1 MPGHWEELAGIF
13 YVGEKKSETKN
24 ICFLSRQFLSDWR
37 YLRMGEEADSMVPC
51 DPNDCSPGKDD
62 AADAD
67 DHTGSATGIKGRPM
81 ELYQAPLQEYS
92 EEFVQDIEAMRAM
105 GLPLSFTNRQ
115 AIDIDEEEWVATAS
129 EAPPPAPAA
138 VTSHHVSVTSLE
150 MDACV
155 TSPRSAVSGSSEV
168 TDQTEESV
176 PSPGGL
182 EWLRC
187 DYGGGRG
194 EPSLEWQV
202 CEPRPGSADLQRD
215 WEQHWA
221 ACGEAEVLRTWT
233 EKYRDYIDPAYLEGT
248 QDTAGH
254 DSAAVADSAAA
265 SSTDTAD
272 PTTGRDVSS
281 GVIEDRLSSTERTS
295 GAVSEDQVGVP
306 ASTSDEPHS
315 TSGLGDG
322 QDGTK
327 PTSGPSL
334 STAEDC
340 QEGDQADVENESGPD
355 AVKSGPQQFNWD
367 ELWQQHYQEV
377 YNQMMASFTDRW
389 GKETETTGVETAG
402 NEADAGSGT
411 DPKNGVDDVKDGVS
425 VQKMPQDGTT
435 NDAAVENTG
444 QQEKELKKKKNMS
457 SRKAKEMKL
466 NSVGALLQQL
476 ASEPEPQQ
484 QQDPTVTADSD
495 VIGKEVNGTTVQPGD
510 DAAAR
515 PEKEKEDGRAREDQ
529 EEEEEEPT
537 LSGPGT
543 LSHAEGA
550 LTMLGFC
557 HAPPADDDTRP
568 KAAHVIYRQ
577 KRLKQKTRSLN
588 MTKTAFKHDDLLK
601 RTQNLLKRF
610 QDDAAPAAEPTSE
623 SPTAD
628 QPSGLPN
635 GTSNTD
641 SNTSG
646 PSTDVSESPAAVS
659 AVSPTPE
666 TAGDTTTPTP
676 APASASD
683 SRRSAPSRDR
693 GRGRGGRRAGSKR
706 SRPAQPMPE
715 EMRTSTELQK
725 YWYQRYRLFSRFD
738 EGIRL
743 SGASWFSVTPEQIAR
758 HLADRCRA
766 DVIVDA
772 FCGAGGNAIQFA
784 NTCER
789 VIAVDIDPE
798 QLALARHNAGV
809 YGVQDRIEFVLGD
822 FFQLAPRLRADAVFL
837 SPPWGGPLYC
847 DAPVYD
853 MFRLDGTVDGRQM
866 MRAARAISENIAVL
880 APRNAN
886 VHQLTE
892 LAGPG
897 GQVEIEQN
905 LLNGKIKTITA
916 YYGDLIACGGE
927 NMGDFLDV
935 IDAEASDWLRSQ
947 AAESATAVKKSATS
961 FARGS

>member
-202 CEPRPGSADLQRD
+202 CEPRPGSADLQRA

-254 DSAAVADSAAA
+254 DSDAVADSAAA

-272 PTTGRDVSS
+272 PTTGDVSS
-281 GVIEDRLSSTERTS
+281 GVTEDRLSSTERTS
-295 GAVSEDQVGVP
+295 GAMCEDQVGVP
-306 ASTSDEPHS
+306 ASASDEPHS

-327 PTSGPSL
+327 PTPGPSL

-355 AVKSGPQQFNWD
+355 AVKSEPQQFNWD

-377 YNQMMASFTDRW
+377 YNQMMASFTDGW

-402 NEADAGSGT
+402 NEANAGSGT

-425 VQKMPQDGTT
+425 VQKMPQDGMT
-435 NDAAVENTG
+435 NDVAVENTG
-444 QQEKELKKKKNMS
+444 QQEKELKSSGKKKKNMS
-457 SRKAKEMKL
+457 SRKAK
-466 NSVGALLQQL
+466 
-476 ASEPEPQQ
+476 
-484 QQDPTVTADSD
+484 
-495 VIGKEVNGTTVQPGD
+495 
-510 DAAAR
+510 
-515 PEKEKEDGRAREDQ
+515 
-529 EEEEEEPT
+529 
-537 LSGPGT
+537 
-543 LSHAEGA
+543 
-550 LTMLGFC
+550 
-557 HAPPADDDTRP
+557 
-568 KAAHVIYRQ
+568 
-577 KRLKQKTRSLN
+577 
-588 MTKTAFKHDDLLK
+588 
-601 RTQNLLKRF
+601 
-610 QDDAAPAAEPTSE
+610 
-623 SPTAD
+623 
-628 QPSGLPN
+628 
-635 GTSNTD
+635 
-641 SNTSG
+641 
-646 PSTDVSESPAAVS
+646 
-659 AVSPTPE
+659 
-666 TAGDTTTPTP
+666 
-676 APASASD
+676 
-683 SRRSAPSRDR
+683 
-693 GRGRGGRRAGSKR
+693 
-706 SRPAQPMPE
+706 
-715 EMRTSTELQK
+715 
-725 YWYQRYRLFSRFD
+725 
-738 EGIRL
+738 
-743 SGASWFSVTPEQIAR
+743 
-758 HLADRCRA
+758 
-766 DVIVDA
+766 
-772 FCGAGGNAIQFA
+772 
-784 NTCER
+784 
-789 VIAVDIDPE
+789 
-798 QLALARHNAGV
+798 
-809 YGVQDRIEFVLGD
+809 
-822 FFQLAPRLRADAVFL
+822 
-837 SPPWGGPLYC
+837 
-847 DAPVYD
+847 
-853 MFRLDGTVDGRQM
+853 
-866 MRAARAISENIAVL
+866 
-880 APRNAN
+880 
-886 VHQLTE
+886 
-892 LAGPG
+892 
-897 GQVEIEQN
+897 
-905 LLNGKIKTITA
+905 
-916 YYGDLIACGGE
+916 
-927 NMGDFLDV
+927 
-935 IDAEASDWLRSQ
+935 
-947 AAESATAVKKSATS
+947 
-961 FARGS
+961 